1 MNLFIFPILAGSIG
15 SLSIFQQAIKIFKT
29 TNTRDIS
36 LSSFFLL
43 FISAALWVSY
53 GFVIN
58 DLFMCV
64 GSSIIIPPSIFIV
77 IYKIKNIILGKETLY
92 DQNIEQV

>member
-1 MNLFIFPILAGSIG
+1 MNLNILPILAGSVG
-15 SLSIFQQAIKIFKT
+15 SLSIFQQALKIYNT

-43 FISAALWVSY
+43 FLSASLWVSY

-58 DLFMCV
+58 DIFMCV

-77 IYKIKNIILGKETLY
+77 IYKIKNILSKKETLY
-92 DQNIEQV
+92 NENIEQV

>member
-77 IYKIKNIILGKETLY
+77 IYKIKNIISGKETLY